1 MPAANRSEPSHAP
14 LTPADQ
20 STPIFGSKLQN
31 ADFPSF
37 ITFREHRPT
46 TLYGCACPNHASS
59 SVAVFANDEPLP
71 SPAFTRIANSN
82 DPPLPA
88 ESSAI
93 RGLIVEHTRRVSV
106 LQTQVTHLESY
117 RQDLLAQVSMVD
129 NKISVLERE
138 CERVS
143 QAIREKKRLLS
154 PVRRLP
160 PEVLSLIFLETIVFP
175 IKRTPSASESEWW
188 DIELAESP
196 MWSIEQVCR
205 QWRMVSMSFPEL
217 WSYINITITDDN
229 FKEDGYVYVRCLTHQ
244 FSRSR
249 LCPLS
254 LSITD
259 ISNQS
264 SFDKLPPPLVTLLLS
279 VGSRV
284 HELHLLL
291 SAAIFSTVPA
301 VRLALPSLKKLSLLS
316 TDAEEISRYNNLNL
330 FDSAPNLH
338 VVEAMNIRDPVSSF
352 ALPWHQITRYKS
364 DHLLDDWAD
373 PGPDTCIHL
382 LSIMSQPQLVECDLR
397 CEVNCADNVFSG
409 KSFPVVCTRLRSLS
423 LSSWPYSSTGMK
435 AIHQMLD
442 RLMLPALE
450 SLRVVCQVGHPE
462 LEGEQTFSA
471 LRRLVE
477 RSRALLG
484 ELYFEH
490 GEVLEEDLVSVLR
503 MAPALRDLRLVDV
516 NLGVVALGEG
526 VVPDLRVLHLSGCKV
541 FDKAVWVGIVQ
552 SRAENLEEVKICRFE
567 KRGEEVERV
576 VVLEASRRMD
586 GIGLVIH

>member
-1 MPAANRSEPSHAP
+1 MFW
-14 LTPADQ
+14 TPC
-20 STPIFGSKLQN
+20 S
-31 ADFPSF
+31 
-37 ITFREHRPT
+37 
-46 TLYGCACPNHASS
+46 GCACPNHASS
-59 SVAVFANDEPLP
+59 SVTVFANDEPLP
-71 SPAFTRIANSN
+71 SPAFTRIINSN

-88 ESSAI
+88 ESDAI
-93 RGLIVEHTRRVSV
+93 RGLIAEQTHRVSA
-106 LQTQVTHLESY
+106 LQTQVAHLESY
-117 RQDLLAQVSMVD
+117 RQDLLAQVSTVD
-129 NKISVLERE
+129 DKISALERE
-138 CERVS
+138 RERVS

-205 QWRMVSMSFPEL
+205 QWRMVSVSFPEL

-229 FKEDGYVYVRCLTHQ
+229 FKEDGYAYVRCLTHQ

-279 VGSRV
+279 VASRV
-284 HELHLLL
+284 RELHLLL

-301 VRLALPSLKKLSLLS
+301 VRLALPSLTKLCLLS

-338 VVEAMNIRDPVSSF
+338 AVEAMNIRDPVSSF

-373 PGPDTCIHL
+373 PGPDTYIHL
-382 LSIMSQPQLVECDLR
+382 LSIISQPQLVECDLR
-397 CEVNCADNVFSG
+397 CEVNCADSVFSG
-409 KSFPVVCTRLRSLS
+409 KLFPVVCTRLRSLS
-423 LSSWPYSSTGMK
+423 LSSWAYTSTGVR
-435 AIHQMLD
+435 ALHQILD

-450 SLRVVCQVGHPE
+450 SLRVVCQEGHPD

-471 LRRLVE
+471 LRRVVE
-477 RSRALLG
+477 RSHAPL
-484 ELYFEH
+484 EVLYFEH
-490 GEVLEEDLVSVLR
+490 GEVREEDVVAVLR
-503 MAPALRDLRLVDV
+503 ATPALRDLRLVDV
-516 NLGVVALGEG
+516 NLGVLPLGDLEI
-526 VVPDLRVLHLSGCKV
+526 VPDLRVLHLSGCV
-541 FDKAVWVGIVQ
+541 GFDRAVWVDVV
-552 SRAENLEEVKICRFE
+552 RARAGRLEEVRIE
-567 KRGEEVERV
+567 KMGEEGE
-576 VVLEASRRMD
+576 VVLEASRGKD
-586 GIGLVIH
+586 GLGLVIEIHKPSEEVRRTRPTRI